1 MSYTN
6 PEIEDNSTCNKT
18 IDVENM
24 LISNSEGIYDTN
36 IDIYHSQDLES
47 SSILYMENQSS
58 KPNSWDGT
66 ILLIFLFGTDKFVMI
81 GSNNILMLLFR
92 MAYFIRNKVF
102 LGQTKKDILA
112 IVL

>member
-1 MSYTN
+1 LSYTN
-6 PEIEDNSTCNKT
+6 SEIEDNSTCNKT

-24 LISNSEGIYDTN
+24 LISNSEGINNTN
-36 IDIYHSQDLES
+36 IDICHSQDLES
-47 SSILYMENQSS
+47 SSILYIENQSS
-58 KPNSWDGT
+58 KLNSWDGT
-66 ILLIFLFGTDKFVMI
+66 ILLIFLFGTDKFVII

-92 MAYFIRNKVF
+92 IAYFIRNKVF

>member
-1 MSYTN
+1 MSYAN
-6 PEIEDNSTCNKT
+6 PEVEDNFTCNKT

-24 LISNSEGIYDTN
+24 LISNSEGINNTN
-36 IDIYHSQDLES
+36 IDICHSQDLES

-58 KPNSWDGT
+58 KPNSWDSA
-66 ILLIFLFGTDKFVMI
+66 ILLIFLFRTDKFVMI
-81 GSNNILMLLFR
+81 GFNNILMLLFR